1 MLASKTRLRHGATS
15 EHGSRSYDPTEGANS
30 TEVICDSART
40 LNIAATCSS
49 TEALG
54 PGRRAVAWVQGCPFE
69 CLGCVAPEWIP
80 DRPAQLL
87 TAQTLA
93 DRLLA
98 DPAVDGFTFSGGE
111 PMEQA
116 DGLADTI
123 AFARRE
129 RDLSLICFT
138 GYRLERLR
146 DRPPNDSVPRL
157 LSEVDVLIDGLYVRR
172 RDDDRGLRGSSN
184 QRVHHLTDRLT
195 GSGFDFEG
203 RARDIEIRL
212 LSDSIQLVGLPN
224 RATASALDSIMSR
237 PLVTPRKRSA
247 R

>member
-1 MLASKTRLRHGATS
+1 MLASKPGLRHNGTS
-15 EHGSRSYDPTEGANS
+15 EHGSGSYDPTEGANS
-30 TEVICDSART
+30 TEVICEAPRT
-40 LNIAATCSS
+40 LNIAATCAS
-49 TEALG
+49 TGALG
-54 PGRRAVAWVQGCPFE
+54 PGRRAVAWAQGCPFD

-80 DRPAQLL
+80 DRPAELL
-87 TAQTLA
+87 TARALA

-98 DPAVDGFTFSGGE
+98 DPEVAGFTFSGGE

-116 DGLADTI
+116 AGLADTI
-123 AFARRE
+123 ALARRE

-146 DRPPNDSVPRL
+146 DRPPNDGVARL
-157 LSEVDVLIDGLYVRR
+157 LAEVDVLIDGRYVRR

-237 PLVTPRKRSA
+237 PLATPRKRSA